1 VREVYGQVMRLSVI
15 LLVAVLGLAG
25 SAHAKGLTGI
35 EVCGESDCA
44 SAAMSGFDRPPLDDT
59 SAGQLPPAVGP
70 FYRIVF
76 EVEGH
81 REDAWRVYYEP
92 RSGLG
97 AVRTEWGSTMWL
109 RFDDELAPIVKRL
122 ARRVAPFPTPPV
134 QSVTI
139 GGRAVEGDPRS
150 YLQLFRA
157 ANRYDRPLSDDT
169 VAIRI
174 DSPLRNP
181 WTEEALLRYYP
192 EEDIVQLSPAAFVR
206 LDADLAADVEA
217 PRELGADGPGVPWA
231 VVAGAVAAAA
241 LAVVAAAWLTRRPWV
256 RVPPKPM

>member
-1 VREVYGQVMRLSVI
+1 VVRLSVI

-35 EVCGESDCA
+35 EVCGESGCA

-59 SAGQLPPAVGP
+59 SAGQLPSAVGP

-97 AVRTEWGSTMWL
+97 AVQTEGGSTMWL
-109 RFDDELAPIVKRL
+109 RFDRELAPIVKGL

-139 GGRAVEGDPRS
+139 GGRAVEGDPGS
-150 YLQLFRA
+150 YLQLFGA
-157 ANRYDRPLSDDT
+157 SNRSGRPVSDDA

-174 DSPLRNP
+174 HSPLRNP

-192 EEDIVQLSPAAFVR
+192 EENIVQLSPASFVQ
-206 LDADLAADVEA
+206 LDAELEADVEA
-217 PRELGADGPGVPWA
+217 ARELRPDGRGVPWA

-241 LAVVAAAWLTRRPWV
+241 LAAVAAVWLPRRPWV
-256 RVPPKPM
+256 RVRPKAM

>member
-1 VREVYGQVMRLSVI
+1 MRLSVI

-35 EVCGESDCA
+35 EVCGEAGCA
-44 SAAMSGFDRPPLDDT
+44 SAAMRGFDKPPLDDG

-81 REDAWRVYYEP
+81 REDTWRVYYDP

-97 AVRTEWGSTMWL
+97 AVQTEWGSTMWL
-109 RFDDELAPIVKRL
+109 PFDGELAPIVKRL

-134 QSVTI
+134 QSVII
-139 GGRAVEGDPRS
+139 GGRTVEGDGGS
-150 YLQLFRA
+150 YLQLFGTS
-157 ANRYDRPLSDDT
+157 NRHDRPLSDDT

-192 EEDIVQLSPAAFVR
+192 QENIVRLGPASFVR
-206 LDADLAADVEA
+206 LDAELAADIERT
-217 PRELGADGPGVPWA
+217 RELGNDGSGVPWA
-231 VVAGAVAAAA
+231 IVAGAISAAALAVAAAA
-241 LAVVAAAWLTRRPWV
+241 WLPRRPWV

>member
-1 VREVYGQVMRLSVI
+1 VRLTLI
-15 LLVAVLGLAG
+15 LLVAFLGFAG
-25 SAHAKGLTGI
+25 SGHAKGLTGI

-44 SAAMSGFDRPPLDDT
+44 SAATGGFDKPPFDDA

-81 REDAWRVYYEP
+81 REDAWLVYYEP

-97 AVRTEWGSTMWL
+97 AVPTESGSTMWL
-109 RFDDELAPIVKRL
+109 RFDGKLAPIVKRL
-122 ARRVAPFPTPPV
+122 ARRVTPFPTPPV

-139 GGRAVEGDPRS
+139 GGRTVGGDPSS
-150 YLQLFRA
+150 YLQLFAA
-157 ANRYDRPLSDDT
+157 ANPHDRPLSDNT
-169 VAIRI
+169 VPIRI
-174 DSPLRNP
+174 DSALRNP

-192 EEDIVQLSPAAFVR
+192 EENIVQLSAGSFVQ

-217 PRELGADGPGVPWA
+217 ARELGADSSGFPWA
-231 VVAGAVAAAA
+231 VVAGAVTAAA
-241 LAVVAAAWLTRRPWV
+241 LAVVAAAWWSRRPSV
-256 RVPPKPM
+256 RARAASQR